1 MINAHCEQSYKVWAE
16 DEKKLYNFRILELS
30 GKFVSLTRCIII
42 YTLDSMTK
50 EAS

>member
-30 GKFVSLTRCIII
+30 GKFIS
-42 YTLDSMTK
+42 
-50 EAS
+50 EANVTSYYI